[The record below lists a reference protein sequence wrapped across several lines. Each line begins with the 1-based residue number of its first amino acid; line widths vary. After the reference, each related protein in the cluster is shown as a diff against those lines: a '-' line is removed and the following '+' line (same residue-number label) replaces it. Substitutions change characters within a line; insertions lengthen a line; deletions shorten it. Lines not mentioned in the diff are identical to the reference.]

1 MYDILLKNAFVV
13 DPSQGINKKTSIAI
27 REGRIAAID
36 EKLSE
41 EESLST
47 FELGG
52 KIVTPGLIDIHC
64 HVDSDFSFLGL
75 PADDI
80 GINAGVTLL
89 CDAGTSGCA
98 NFPMFR
104 KNMENS
110 KSKSDIFCF
119 LNFGRTGLIGI
130 PEICSDIDIDFEKSR
145 AVIEENRDIIKGVKV
160 RITEHLAEG
169 IGFPAIEKA
178 KKLADAVGMPLM
190 VHIGETR
197 PRKGLKDPLDDLSR
211 ATLGL
216 MEKGDILSHYV
227 TWEPGGVILA
237 DGTIYPELEPAW
249 KRGVVLDPCHGLNHF
264 CFNTARHA
272 IESGLIPTVISTD
285 MATIVKPSAQSMPV
299 VMSKF
304 LMLGLTLEQVVEMA
318 TINPARTLGEEDK
331 RGSLKPGRIADIT
344 VIELKQGQF
353 PFMDHRGGS
362 VMTGE
367 VLLEPYMV
375 LKTGRPFPAWSRYH
389 LPRRDLVEAKI

>member
-41 EESLST
+41 DESLST

-110 KSKSDIFCF
+110 KPESDIFCF

-130 PEICSDIDIDFEKSR
+130 PEICSDIDIDLEKSR

-169 IGFPAIEKA
+169 IGFPAIEQA
-178 KKLADAVGMPLM
+178 KKLADAVRMPLM

-211 ATLGL
+211 ATVGLDGKRRHSKPLCDLGARRSDS
-216 MEKGDILSHYV
+216 GRWNNLS
-227 TWEPGGVILA
+227 
-237 DGTIYPELEPAW
+237 
-249 KRGVVLDPCHGLNHF
+249 
-264 CFNTARHA
+264 
-272 IESGLIPTVISTD
+272 
-285 MATIVKPSAQSMPV
+285 
-299 VMSKF
+299 
-304 LMLGLTLEQVVEMA
+304 
-318 TINPARTLGEEDK
+318 
-331 RGSLKPGRIADIT
+331 
-344 VIELKQGQF
+344 
-353 PFMDHRGGS
+353 
-362 VMTGE
+362 
-367 VLLEPYMV
+367 
-375 LKTGRPFPAWSRYH
+375 
-389 LPRRDLVEAKI
+389 